1 MLKRPILS
9 LQKGLDILSCFTLD
23 DDALSAHT
31 ISKRLDIP
39 LSTTYR
45 YLETLEETGFLTKAN
60 DSNSYQLGCMAFQ
73 LGNIVA
79 IQLRLVNTALP
90 HMKSL
95 ASLSGETVFL
105 VIISGWKTLVLETV
119 ETHRRIKLTVD
130 PGSTQRLYAGAASKI
145 LLAYQKESFIDSL
158 FQKVVLTKYTEH
170 TPTDP
175 MVIREELRTIREQGF
190 AFSCQEVDLGACGIA
205 APIFDGRGKVTAG
218 IVAAGPKERFS
229 EESKPRLIQMVKD
242 TAKSIS
248 HDLLYLPPP

>member
-1 MLKRPILS
+1 MIKRPILS
-9 LQKGLDILSCFTLD
+9 LQKGLDILCCFTFD

-31 ISKRLDIP
+31 ISKRLNIP

-45 YLETLEETGFLTKAN
+45 YLETLEESGFLTKAN
-60 DSNSYQLGCMAFQ
+60 DSNNYTLGCMGFQ

-130 PGSTQRLYAGAASKI
+130 PGSTQRLHAGAASKI

-158 FQKVVLTKYTEH
+158 FQKVVLTKYTEN

-205 APIFDGRGKVTAG
+205 APIFDGRGKVMAG

-242 TAKSIS
+242 TAKRIS

>member
-1 MLKRPILS
+1 MVKRPIRS
-9 LQKGLDILSCFTLD
+9 LQKGLDILCCFTFD

-31 ISKRLDIP
+31 ISKRLNIP

-45 YLETLEETGFLTKAN
+45 YLETLEESGFLTKAN
-60 DSNSYQLGCMAFQ
+60 DSNNYKLGCMAFQ

-105 VIISGWKTLVLETV
+105 AIISGWRILVLETV
-119 ETHRRIKLTVD
+119 ETPTRIKLTVD
-130 PGSTQRLYAGAASKI
+130 PGSTQPLYAGATSKI

-158 FQKVVLTKYTEH
+158 FQKVVLTKYTEN

-175 MVIREELRTIREQGF
+175 MLIQEELRTIREQGF
-190 AFSCQEVDLGACGIA
+190 AFSYQEVDLGACAIA
-205 APIFDGRGKVTAG
+205 APIFDGRGNVMAG

-229 EESKPRLIQMVKD
+229 EETKPRLIQMVKD
-242 TAKSIS
+242 TAKRIS
-248 HDLLYLPPP
+248 HDLMYLPPP